1 MNEPQPVVTGFDDVR
16 AVLRDRRLSARS
28 FVDDMIAGGLSPTTA
43 AQLTPLFGRDGD
55 DHRRHRAL
63 LAAAFTP
70 RSVERLRPVAA
81 RVAGRLADDI
91 AGAGGH
97 CEFVTAFAAPL
108 PPEVFAVL
116 FGLPVSD
123 RDRLGGWARAIAA
136 AFMPEPTPVQIIA
149 VENAASELREYVI
162 DLVRQRREVPADD
175 LVTHLLDADIDGQ
188 RLDDIDI
195 IAIVTGFVFAGS
207 ETTKQQLVELV
218 KVFADHPEAWRRV
231 TADPRL
237 IPGAVEEVL
246 RHRPIVPGL
255 TRVAVEPF
263 DRDGLHLDTGDR
275 LAVSFLDANHD
286 ARHFEAPDRFD
297 IARVD
302 SADHLTFGWGPHFC
316 VGAGL
321 ARVEMQESLAAL
333 VGRFGPPVAAQPEP
347 SSPPA
352 YWPDRLEVRF
362 GTREALPG

>member
-1 MNEPQPVVTGFDDVR
+1 
-16 AVLRDRRLSARS
+16 
-28 FVDDMIAGGLSPTTA
+28 
-43 AQLTPLFGRDGD
+43 
-55 DHRRHRAL
+55 
-63 LAAAFTP
+63 
-70 RSVERLRPVAA
+70 
-81 RVAGRLADDI
+81 
-91 AGAGGH
+91 
-97 CEFVTAFAAPL
+97 
-108 PPEVFAVL
+108 VFAVL

-123 RDRLGGWARAIAA
+123 RDRLGGWARAIAT